1 MQIRDVDW
9 RYESWAFNDPCR
21 RCRVNRLDHEPTEI
35 RHVYRT
41 PALPEDAI
49 WQESNLWDLL
59 LDSTGGT
66 VERAIFRHAE
76 RESNGGYDAPL
87 PPPKQRKQIREN
99 LGITQESTARN
110 LFVNRT
116 TIARWER
123 QFLHSDPDSVTGVGI
138 PAFVTGTHP
147 WSGAGV
153 GPGGGHRVG
162 PPAHPGD
169 GPDRDWVADRFSV
182 ATHSC
187 RYVCGPL

>member
-41 PALPEDAI
+41 PALPENAI
-49 WQESNLWDLL
+49 WQEGNLWDLL
-59 LDSTGGT
+59 LDTTGGT

-87 PPPKQRKQIREN
+87 PPPKQRKRIREN
-99 LGITQESTARN
+99 LGITQESMARN

-116 TIARWER
+116 TIARWE
-123 QFLHSDPDSVTGVGI
+123 Q
-138 PAFVTGTHP
+138 PAGYSHGKRLNGREPSGELRWSYSNMLRYFTTGTDWGGNGP
-147 WSGAGV
+147 RLKSPPSG
-153 GPGGGHRVG
+153 
-162 PPAHPGD
+162 D
-169 GPDRDWVADRFSV
+169 
-182 ATHSC
+182 TK
-187 RYVCGPL
+187 